1 MVHGHGL
8 LTWYSETTVSS
19 NADHPPSVW
28 QLLSVLKSERRSFVL
43 NSINTDEHY
52 GGYNLL
58 LNTDFSLN
66 DTSRE
71 WFSCGAI
78 VHCLE
83 SFVSRGSTSH
93 GDSSLSVQF
102 KVARLDFWGLIPPN
116 FEH

>member
-8 LTWYSETTVSS
+8 LTWYWETTVSS

-93 GDSSLSVQF
+93 GDRSLSVQF
-102 KVARLDFWGLIPPN
+102 KVARLDVWGLIPPN